1 MESIDEVM
9 TRYMRYVYA
18 IVSAILG
25 AGHDRDAEEVAADT
39 FVAYWRTERYECS
52 DAGTR
57 ALLGTIA
64 RHLALNRRAHIKRRY
79 GISLPLPEDA
89 DEWIAAD
96 TSPEGSVLAHAD
108 ADMLADCIHALPR
121 EDRDVFLRKYYKEE
135 TVAEIARAYGKK
147 PKDIENRLYRIRK
160 TMRNI
165 LIERYGKEN
174 VL

>member
-52 DAGTR
+52 EAGTR

-79 GISLPLPEDA
+79 RISLPLPEDA

-108 ADMLADCIHALPR
+108 MP
-121 EDRDVFLRKYYKEE
+121 
-135 TVAEIARAYGKK
+135 
-147 PKDIENRLYRIRK
+147 
-160 TMRNI
+160 
-165 LIERYGKEN
+165 
-174 VL
+174 

>member
-108 ADMLADCIHALPR
+108 ADMLADCIRALPQ

>member
-96 TSPEGSVLAHAD
+96 TSPEGSVLARAD
-108 ADMLADCIHALPR
+108 ADMLADCIRALPQ

>member
-108 ADMLADCIHALPR
+108 ADMLVDCIRALPR

>member
-1 MESIDEVM
+1 MLRRGYARPA
-9 TRYMRYVYA
+9 RYDRA
-18 IVSAILG
+18 PSRPQPKG
-25 AGHDRDAEEVAADT
+25 AYQTAVRDQ
-39 FVAYWRTERYECS
+39 S
-52 DAGTR
+52 
-57 ALLGTIA
+57 
-64 RHLALNRRAHIKRRY
+64 
-79 GISLPLPEDA
+79 PLPEDA

-108 ADMLADCIHALPR
+108 ADMLADCIRALPR

>member
-1 MESIDEVM
+1 MDSIDEVM

-52 DAGTR
+52 EAGTR

-79 GISLPLPEDA
+79 GISL
-89 DEWIAAD
+89 AAD

-108 ADMLADCIHALPR
+108 ADMLADCIRALPR

>member
-1 MESIDEVM
+1 MLRRGYARPA
-9 TRYMRYVYA
+9 RYDRAPSRPQPKGAYQTAVRDQSPPAGGRGRVDRRRYVPGGIGPRPRRRGYA
-18 IVSAILG
+18 S
-25 AGHDRDAEEVAADT
+25 
-39 FVAYWRTERYECS
+39 
-52 DAGTR
+52 
-57 ALLGTIA
+57 
-64 RHLALNRRAHIKRRY
+64 
-79 GISLPLPEDA
+79 
-89 DEWIAAD
+89 
-96 TSPEGSVLAHAD
+96 
-108 ADMLADCIHALPR
+108 DCIRALPR

>member
-52 DAGTR
+52 EAGTR

-108 ADMLADCIHALPR
+108 ADMLADCIRTLPR

-135 TVAEIARAYGKK
+135 TIAEIAHAYGKK

>member
-57 ALLGTIA
+57 ALLGTNA

-96 TSPEGSVLAHAD
+96 TSPEGSVLARAD
-108 ADMLADCIHALPR
+108 ADMLADCIRALPQ